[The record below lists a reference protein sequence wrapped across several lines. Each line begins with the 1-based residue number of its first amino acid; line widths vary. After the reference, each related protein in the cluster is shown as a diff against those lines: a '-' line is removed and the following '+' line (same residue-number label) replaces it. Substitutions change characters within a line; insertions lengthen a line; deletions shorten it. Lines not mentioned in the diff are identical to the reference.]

1 MKKLTLIDIVL
12 FNSNLRIFIPRK
24 LSLDFIQVSR
34 NSNPRK
40 LIPRK
45 SILECL
51 SWRLV
56 NSHTSILALVVFS
69 ISSRV

>member
-1 MKKLTLIDIVL
+1 MSCHEKLTLIDIC
-12 FNSNLRIFIPRK
+12 NSNLRNFIPRK

-45 SILECL
+45 SILEML
-51 SWRLV
+51 EWD
-56 NSHTSILALVVFS
+56 TGE
-69 ISSRV
+69 